1 MANTSYEK
9 LTVTPSSA
17 LGLASL
23 PKSSTYAFFSVE
35 DDDIRVRIDGTAP
48 TASEG
53 IFFGAGDSFEVCGLA
68 ALSNFKT
75 IATDT
80 GNASLKINYGED
92 GSRNKIG
99 IFNRVS

>member
-17 LGLASL
+17 ASLASL

-53 IFFGAGDSFEVCGLA
+53 IFLVQV
-68 ALSNFKT
+68 
-75 IATDT
+75 IH
-80 GNASLKINYGED
+80 LKY
-92 GSRNKIG
+92 
-99 IFNRVS
+99 VA

>member
-9 LTVTPSSA
+9 LAVTPSSA
-17 LGLASL
+17 AGFASL
-23 PKSSTYAFFSVE
+23 PKTATYAFLSVE

-53 IFFGAGDSFEVCGLA
+53 IFLGTGDSFEIYGLA
-68 ALSNFKT
+68 ALTNFKA